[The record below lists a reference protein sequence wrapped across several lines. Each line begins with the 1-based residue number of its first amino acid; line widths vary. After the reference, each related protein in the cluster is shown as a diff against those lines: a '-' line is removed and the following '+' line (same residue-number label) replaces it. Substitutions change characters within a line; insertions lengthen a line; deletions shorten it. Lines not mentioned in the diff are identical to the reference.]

1 MKRKMLI
8 LIITVFALI
17 ITIIMS
23 ILVSKS
29 TKNNNLF
36 IAIDNNDLDAVKIA
50 IEKGADVNAYRHP
63 FLYKEL
69 GTTNP
74 TPLILAC
81 KKGNED
87 IVKFLVESGAD
98 INKKDKFTGQTPLL
112 ATFHGAKQNRFKLA
126 KYLIDNGADIYI
138 SQPTSTVIHNCIY
151 ISKNDNEYIKDEG
164 FSLFK
169 YLIDK
174 DIELEIGPENALTY
188 AAHYNNLNVVKYLI
202 DNKYYDVDSIDSNG
216 NTALIVATQY
226 GRIEIVEFL
235 LEKNANKRIAN
246 FEGKIAYDYALE
258 KKLEY
263 LTIILS

>member
-1 MKRKMLI
+1 MKRKILI

-63 FLYKEL
+63 FMYKEL

-98 INKKDKFTGQTPLL
+98 INKKDKFLWTLSFL
-112 ATFHGAKQNRFKLA
+112 YFSN
-126 KYLIDNGADIYI
+126 
-138 SQPTSTVIHNCIY
+138 
-151 ISKNDNEYIKDEG
+151 SKHCDYQQ
-164 FSLFK
+164 
-169 YLIDK
+169 
-174 DIELEIGPENALTY
+174 
-188 AAHYNNLNVVKYLI
+188 
-202 DNKYYDVDSIDSNG
+202 
-216 NTALIVATQY
+216 ALIKVIY
-226 GRIEIVEFL
+226 L
-235 LEKNANKRIAN
+235 L
-246 FEGKIAYDYALE
+246 
-258 KKLEY
+258 
-263 LTIILS
+263 